1 MLRLILVVL
10 VMSFAM
16 DAAQAQ
22 VESAVY
28 LKDGSVVHGVIIEEV
43 AGQFVKIR
51 LSDNRVLTYNAHQIV
66 EVVRQPKP
74 ESVAPRKNPKLAGYL
89 SGGCFPGIGQFYN
102 GEYGKGAKHMAIAS
116 VGLSVGLIGALGE
129 AVETLDD
136 WGTKTEDSTDAPE
149 ILMSVGGLIFFGAM
163 IWSVMDAS
171 STAEKINDQ
180 NERQRQARLIEFHGI
195 EVDPIA
201 SRKALGARFA
211 YRF

>member
-1 MLRLILVVL
+1 MLRLILVFL

-28 LKDGSVVHGVIIEEV
+28 LNDGSVVRGVIIEEV
-43 AGQFVKIR
+43 PGQFVKIR
-51 LSDNRVLTYNAHQIV
+51 LSDNRVLTYKAHQIM
-66 EVVRQPKP
+66 EIVRQPIP
-74 ESVAPRKNPKLAGYL
+74 ESVAPRKNPLLAGCL
-89 SGGCFPGIGQFYN
+89 SGFLPGLGQFYN
-102 GEYGKGAKHMAIAS
+102 GESGKGTIQMGMALG
-116 VGLSVGLIGALGE
+116 GLSVALIGVLAS
-129 AVETLDD
+129 AVETWND
-136 WGTKTEDSTDAPE
+136 WGTDSTDAPE
-149 ILMSVGGLIFFGAM
+149 TIVGVGGVLFISAWV
-163 IWSVMDAS
+163 WSVIDAPS
-171 STAEKINDQ
+171 SAKKINNQ